1 MMKQEFEERIGE
13 SVSGPDY
20 RKIEFVYTWSPAIG
34 DVNGKAQIALLY
46 KEFGMSVINSMEE
59 GAIIAKELYDIQRKM
74 MNQLTMIEERISAI
88 RNGDFS
94 FEKCRKDMEASYEL
108 CEEAKTFEKAVK
120 AIANKYGDDATDKAR
135 KELGV

>member
-1 MMKQEFEERIGE
+1 MMKHEFEERIGE

-20 RKIEFVYTWSPAIG
+20 RRIEFVYTWHPAIS
-34 DVNGKAQIALLY
+34 DVTGREQIALLY

-59 GAIIAKELYDIQRKM
+59 GAVIAQELYDKQRKLS
-74 MNQLTMIEERISAI
+74 NQLTMIEERISAI
-88 RNGDFS
+88 RKGDFS

-108 CEEAKTFEKAVK
+108 CEEAKAFEKATK
-120 AIANKYGDDATDKAR
+120 AIAKKYGADATDKAR